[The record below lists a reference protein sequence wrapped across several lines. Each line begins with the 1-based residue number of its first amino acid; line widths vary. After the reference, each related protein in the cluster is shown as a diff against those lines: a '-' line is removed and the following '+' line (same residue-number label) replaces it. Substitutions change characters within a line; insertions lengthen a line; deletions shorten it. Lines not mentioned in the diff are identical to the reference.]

1 MDHKDKNELYKNTA
15 YAFDTVWYASSIPDA
30 GNSSIL
36 KAMDIVHPN
45 EEDSDTVLEAKL
57 YLIWGI
63 ANTLPDLENT
73 SIKEVK
79 QCLDD
84 NESLLSFQYAKE
96 SYKRLD
102 EILRYLNKIGLQD
115 CEKVWC
121 DSDD

>member
-1 MDHKDKNELYKNTA
+1 MSKDKDSLYKNVE
-15 YAFDTVWYASSIPDA
+15 YALDTLWYDSSIPDA

-63 ANTLPDLENT
+63 ANTLPDLENE

-84 NESLLSFQYAKE
+84 NERLLSDQYAKE
-96 SYKRLD
+96 SYQVLEERLSDLD
-102 EILRYLNKIGLQD
+102 E
-115 CEKVWC
+115 C
-121 DSDD
+121 

>member
-1 MDHKDKNELYKNTA
+1 MNKNKDKLYKNTE
-15 YAFDTVWYASSIPDA
+15 YAFNALWYDSSIPDA

-63 ANTLPDLENT
+63 ANTLPDLENE

-84 NESLLSFQYAKE
+84 NERLLSDQYAKE
-96 SYKRLD
+96 YCQWLD
-102 EILRYLNKIGLQD
+102 ERLRDL
-115 CEKVWC
+115 
-121 DSDD
+121 DD

>member
-1 MDHKDKNELYKNTA
+1 MSKDKDSLYKNVE
-15 YAFDTVWYASSIPDA
+15 YAFDTVWYNSSIPDA

-45 EEDSDTVLEAKL
+45 EADSDTVLEAKL

-63 ANTLPDLENT
+63 ANTLPDLGDA

-84 NESLLSFQYAKE
+84 NERLFSNQYAKE
-96 SYKRLD
+96 SCQWLD
-102 EILRYLNKIGLQD
+102 ERLRDLD
-115 CEKVWC
+115 E
-121 DSDD
+121 